1 MVHRIGDWI
10 DERLGIYELG
20 RAFLDRKIPGNIG
33 WWHTFGSATLVLLLV
48 QIATGIALTLSYM
61 PSPEHAYDSILFIDA
76 TPFGGLVRGIHH
88 WAASL
93 LVLLVGLHILR
104 VFIWGAYRYPREMAW
119 MGGALLFFVV
129 LGFGFTG
136 YLLPW
141 DQKAYW
147 ATVVGT
153 NVAGSAPIIGGAV
166 VELLR
171 GGQQLGAVTLARF
184 YGIHIWVLPAALI
197 TLVAFHLFG
206 VVRQGIA
213 ASPRRQPLTER
224 QPGESRR
231 DAYEREYAAE
241 KAEGKPFWAAL
252 YKDAVVALVVVA
264 AVMIA
269 ALVLGAP
276 LEEPA
281 NPNATNYV
289 PRPGWYFM
297 DLFQLLWYFGGSLE
311 PLIIFGLFTLGAL
324 VFVAVP
330 FLDRGRSRHPRQRHW
345 AMGLAAMVV
354 IAVLWLT
361 MVGITSSPTGVAVVP
376 AREGMTVTQL
386 SGLAVYN
393 RQGCAAC
400 HSVDGVG
407 GSNGPGLSRAG
418 TRYEASDMRGQVVD
432 PDDPSKMP
440 AYPRLSQQN
449 LDDLIEYLV
458 SLK

>member
-1 MVHRIGDWI
+1 VGRIGAWI
-10 DERLGIYELG
+10 DERLGVYALG

-33 WWHTFGSATLVLLLV
+33 WWHTLGSALLVLLLV
-48 QIATGIALTLSYM
+48 QIATGIALTLSYV

-129 LGFGFTG
+129 LAFGFTG

-153 NVAGSAPIIGGAV
+153 NVAGSAPFIGGAV

-171 GGQQLGAVTLARF
+171 GGQQLGAVALTRF

-213 ASPRRQPLTER
+213 ASPRRHSQTER

-241 KAEGKPFWAAL
+241 KATGKPFWEAL
-252 YKDAVVALVVVA
+252 YKDAFAALAVVVI
-264 AVMIA
+264 VVVA

-289 PRPGWYFM
+289 PRPEWYFL

-311 PLIIFGLFTLGAL
+311 PAIIFGLFTLGAL
-324 VFVAVP
+324 VFFGVP
-330 FLDRGRSRHPRQRHW
+330 FLDRGRPRHPRERHW
-345 AMGLAAMVV
+345 AMGLAAIVV
-354 IAVLWLT
+354 GAVLYLT
-361 MVGITSSPTGVAVVP
+361 VLGLTSSSTSVAVVA
-376 AREGMTVTQL
+376 AREGMTVNQL
-386 SGLAVYN
+386 RGLEVYN

-400 HSVDGVG
+400 HSIDGIG

-418 TRYEASDMRGQVVD
+418 TRYELSDMRQQILD
-432 PDDPSKMP
+432 PDDPTKMP
-440 AYPRLSQQN
+440 AYPRLSKEN
-449 LDDLIEYLV
+449 LDDLLEYLA

>member
-1 MVHRIGDWI
+1 VRRIGAWI
-10 DERLGIYELG
+10 DERLGIDALG

-33 WWHTFGSATLVLLLV
+33 WWHTLGSALLVLLLV
-48 QIATGIALTLSYM
+48 QIATGIALTLSYV
-61 PSPEHAYDSILFIDA
+61 PSPEHAYDSILYIDA

-88 WAASL
+88 WAASV
-93 LVLLVGLHILR
+93 LVLLIGLHILR
-104 VFIWGAYRYPREMAW
+104 VFIWGAHRYPREMAW

-153 NVAGSAPIIGGAV
+153 NVAGAAPLIGGAV
-166 VELLR
+166 TELLR
-171 GGQQLGAVTLARF
+171 GGQQLGAVALTRF
-184 YGIHIWVLPAALI
+184 YGVHVWVLPAALMA
-197 TLVAFHLFG
+197 LVAFHLFG
-206 VVRQGIA
+206 VIRQGIA
-213 ASPRRQPLTER
+213 ASPRRHPLTEK

-241 KAEGKPFWAAL
+241 KAEGKPFWEAL
-252 YKDAVVALVVVA
+252 YKDALVALGVVV
-264 AVMIA
+264 VVVVA

-276 LEEPA
+276 LDEPA

-289 PRPGWYFM
+289 PRPEWYFM

-324 VFVAVP
+324 IFLAVP
-330 FLDRGRSRHPRQRHW
+330 FLDRGRSRHPRERHW
-345 AMGLAAMVV
+345 AMGLTAIVV
-354 IAVLWLT
+354 GAVLFLT
-361 MVGITSSPTGVAVVP
+361 MLGLTSSSTSVAVVA
-376 AREGMTVTQL
+376 AREGMTVNQL
-386 SGLAVYN
+386 SGLEVYN

-400 HSVDGVG
+400 HSIDGVG

-418 TRYEASDMRGQVVD
+418 IRYELSDMRQQILD
-432 PDDPSKMP
+432 PDDPTKMP
-440 AYPRLSQQN
+440 AYPRLSKEN
-449 LDDLIEYLV
+449 LDDLLAFLA
-458 SLK
+458 SLE